1 MIRRP
6 PRSTLFPY
14 TTLFRSNVHRI
25 LKPSTQRA
33 RANGVGQHPTIS
45 HTQIPHARLRRTP
58 IEPVTSAG
66 PHLHLVTTSFR
77 SGLRA
82 NFAGIQQQTCEHH
95 QQPTKNLH
103 HRPISSDVKP
113 AHYTLVAP
121 IS

>member
-45 HTQIPHARLRRTP
+45 HTQIPHARIRRTP
-58 IEPVTSAG
+58 IQPVTSAG
-66 PHLHLVTTSFR
+66 PHFHLVTTSF
-77 SGLRA
+77 SSALRA
-82 NFAGIQQQTCEHH
+82 NFPRIPQHTCPHPPH
-95 QQPTKNLH
+95 PPTNLH
-103 HRPISSDVKP
+103 HPP
-113 AHYTLVAP
+113 P
-121 IS
+121 